1 MKKIH
6 IIKVLLCLACINLTS
21 FVFSEGQNYTVKSS
35 EERINVL
42 ISVIEKN
49 LEGSSVLTIFKEEQQ
64 AWELYKKKHIEM
76 LFPDEIDNVKMLWG
90 TVSITEMGNVI
101 LVLNLERIKILE
113 TYLTR
118 NGESGTDGKGDFKEY
133 VEELKRGTK

>member
-1 MKKIH
+1 MR

-64 AWELYKKKHIEM
+64 VWELYKKKHIEM

-90 TVSITEMGNVI
+90 TVSINEMGNVI

-118 NGESGTDGKGDFKEY
+118 NGESGTDGKGAFKEY

>member
-64 AWELYKKKHIEM
+64 VWELYKKKHIEM

-90 TVSITEMGNVI
+90 TVSINEMGNVI

-118 NGESGTDGKGDFKEY
+118 NGESGTDGKGAFKEY

>member
-6 IIKVLLCLACINLTS
+6 IIKVLLCLECINLTY
-21 FVFSEGQNYTVKSS
+21 FVISEGQNYTVKSS

-64 AWELYKKKHIEM
+64 VWELYKKKHIEM

-90 TVSITEMGNVI
+90 TVSINEMGNVI

-118 NGESGTDGKGDFKEY
+118 NGESGTDGKGAFKEY

>member
-64 AWELYKKKHIEM
+64 VWELYKKKHIEM

-90 TVSITEMGNVI
+90 TVSIN
-101 LVLNLERIKILE
+101 
-113 TYLTR
+113 
-118 NGESGTDGKGDFKEY
+118 FKF
-133 VEELKRGTK
+133 RTNQNT